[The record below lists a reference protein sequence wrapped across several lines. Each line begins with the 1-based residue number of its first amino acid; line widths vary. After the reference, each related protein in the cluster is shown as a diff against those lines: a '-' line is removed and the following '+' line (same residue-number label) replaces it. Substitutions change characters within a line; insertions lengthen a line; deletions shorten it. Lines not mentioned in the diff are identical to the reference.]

1 MHNELQA
8 EIQVTHS
15 FNDDPETFGTQCP
28 IFALIT
34 FTYVKF
40 FSFAF
45 LIPLVVYLVEK
56 STVLTLWSLRQ
67 SSEQPMGQ
75 AEQTALKIIL

>member
-40 FSFAF
+40 FSFEF
-45 LIPLVVYLVEK
+45 LIPLFGCVFSRDKYSTNSLV
-56 STVLTLWSLRQ
+56 T
-67 SSEQPMGQ
+67 
-75 AEQTALKIIL
+75 